1 MIASRQSTSSLPYAA
16 GNTRVLR
23 MVGCSEGNGVDW
35 GPVFN
40 NYTGGRYNSGDGVF
54 NPRDAFIDHKSLPEQ
69 SGGESRLV
77 SQKEMPE

>member
-1 MIASRQSTSSLPYAA
+1 
-16 GNTRVLR
+16 
-23 MVGCSEGNGVDW
+23 CSEGNGVDW

-77 SQKEMPE
+77 SQKGNARVVCGVGKTVLLGPTSG